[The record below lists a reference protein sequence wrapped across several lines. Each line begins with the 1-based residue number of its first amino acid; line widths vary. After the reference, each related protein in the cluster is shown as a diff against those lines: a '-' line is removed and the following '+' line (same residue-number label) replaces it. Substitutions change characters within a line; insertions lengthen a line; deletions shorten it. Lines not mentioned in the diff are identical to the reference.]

1 MFINKYGG
9 IILDSSQVPAAVVT
23 IKGESSRLEGLQ
35 LDIAKVELSSDWYC
49 FFIVVISVDLLLID
63 RNTFL

>member
-35 LDIAKVELSSDWYC
+35 LDIAKVELSSD
-49 FFIVVISVDLLLID
+49 
-63 RNTFL
+63 